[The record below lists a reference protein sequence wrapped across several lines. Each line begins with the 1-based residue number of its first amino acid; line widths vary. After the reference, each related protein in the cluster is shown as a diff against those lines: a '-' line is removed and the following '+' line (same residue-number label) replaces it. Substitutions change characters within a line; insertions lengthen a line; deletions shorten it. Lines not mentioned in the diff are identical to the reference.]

1 MGADMGGESGSTQQ
15 VGLKEAAL
23 LLGISTAAMRK
34 RLLRGSV
41 QGIKDEHGT
50 WLIDVASLTTA
61 ADTSGPASPDP
72 DRDALVTALRQ
83 ENQRLWQ
90 ELQAERAS
98 QEQERESRAEEMRRK
113 DIMLAEFARQLADIN
128 RRLPA
133 LPEATPVREEQP
145 TRSWWQ
151 RLFGTA

>member
-1 MGADMGGESGSTQQ
+1 
-15 VGLKEAAL
+15 
-23 LLGISTAAMRK
+23 
-34 RLLRGSV
+34 
-41 QGIKDEHGT
+41 
-50 WLIDVASLTTA
+50 
-61 ADTSGPASPDP
+61 
-72 DRDALVTALRQ
+72 VTALRQ

-90 ELQAERAS
+90 EVQAERAS
-98 QEQERESRAEEMRRK
+98 HEQERESRAEEMRRK

-133 LPEATPVREEQP
+133 LPEATPVQEEQP